1 MWDEKLQKLCIAL
14 SHCNKKKTIHAT
26 CFLAISCD
34 EVMTIDNQSWVNIH
48 ACFMDSLKCIPILLY
63 LKRLVSDDTFDNLTN
78 VILNSLLV
86 HGGLILQEINDK
98 QIYCGSY
105 GVVVF
110 INVHSG
116 MTTQIYKKVI
126 PFMLV
131 VHYIAHW
138 TNLIMQTYCK

>member
-1 MWDEKLQKLCIAL
+1 M
-14 SHCNKKKTIHAT
+14 
-26 CFLAISCD
+26 
-34 EVMTIDNQSWVNIH
+34 IDNQSWVNIH
-48 ACFMDSLKCIPILLY
+48 AYLMDSLKCIPILLN
-63 LKRLVSDDTFDNLTN
+63 LERLISDDTFDNLTN
-78 VILNSLLV
+78 VILNSSLV
-86 HGGLILQEINDK
+86 YGGLIVQEINDK
-98 QIYCGSY
+98 LIYCGSY

-116 MTTQIYKKVI
+116 MTTQIYKKVV

>member
-1 MWDEKLQKLCIAL
+1 MGNCTSYA
-14 SHCNKKKTIHAT
+14 SHCFIATKKTIHAT
-26 CFLAISCD
+26 RFLAISCD
-34 EVMTIDNQSWVNIH
+34 DVTTIDNQSWVNIH
-48 ACFMDSLKCIPILLY
+48 AYPMDSLKCIPILLN
-63 LKRLVSDDTFDNLTN
+63 LERLVSDDTFDNLTK

-86 HGGLILQEINDK
+86 YGGLIVQEINDK
-98 QIYCGSY
+98 LIYCGSY

-131 VHYIAHW
+131 VHNIAHW